1 MGGSFALRSGT
12 SIVLI
17 CFLVSREWLP
27 KSCARRTFGLHLRK
41 APTLSRIRIFLHSLP
56 IRQTPTHSL
65 KPPIFIHQSY
75 KHGFRTD
82 FAHQFSTLHTLLIQD
97 KRFDC
102 ITQGKRNLQNL
113 WLPPLWRVRAL
124 WVLVQAEDDWRKAEV
139 SCESIDQLEIID
151 ALTQI

>member
-1 MGGSFALRSGT
+1 MA
-12 SIVLI
+12 
-17 CFLVSREWLP
+17 
-27 KSCARRTFGLHLRK
+27 
-41 APTLSRIRIFLHSLP
+41 
-56 IRQTPTHSL
+56 
-65 KPPIFIHQSY
+65 
-75 KHGFRTD
+75 FRTD